1 MININIYITL
11 AHIYNWL
18 VDNVQESRWT
28 RLNYIYI
35 IMMMMIIIIIM
46 MIIIIIIISSSSSSN
61 SSNMTISIMIIM
73 IRNMQC
79 STNDIRDTSLLNWSG
94 WGRGLHF
101 PSAAPS
107 VLGREDEE
115 DDVTVLHP
123 RRGPVHLLEGE
134 GVRRVLPH
142 EYIYIYIYIYVYNIY
157 TYICRERKR
166 DRYVYIYIYIYI
178 YVYNVILYNLIYDH
192 DM

>member
-1 MININIYITL
+1 MSSNMININIYITL

-79 STNDIRDTSLLNWSG
+79 
-94 WGRGLHF
+94 
-101 PSAAPS
+101 
-107 VLGREDEE
+107 
-115 DDVTVLHP
+115 
-123 RRGPVHLLEGE
+123 
-134 GVRRVLPH
+134 
-142 EYIYIYIYIYVYNIY
+142 
-157 TYICRERKR
+157 
-166 DRYVYIYIYIYI
+166 
-178 YVYNVILYNLIYDH
+178 
-192 DM
+192 